1 MNSPHLK
8 SRQFRAQHSENG
20 AQVTESAGAAGQF
33 TFFLYMYFL
42 LDFFLRFSSRIPG
55 YGVVRPTLLAV
66 LVITILLVVQR
77 EKFKGWTKDPVVQA
91 MLVFLGYL
99 VLSLPLVEWPGSVI
113 RNNMADFVKAIVFFF
128 FTILIVDSEKRLKIL
143 LTVFVG
149 CQLVRV
155 FEPLFLNITQGYW
168 GSKTHLGHGEFS
180 QRLSGAPADVINPN
194 ELGFVIVTAI
204 PFLHYLLWS
213 GRFTAKLFYLAA
225 MPALLYALILTQS
238 RGAFLA
244 LLVVAWMIFK
254 ESSRKMM
261 LIAVAIGIAIA
272 GWGVMSSEQKDRYL
286 SIVGKSETSN
296 SASAEGRIKGML
308 GELQLALSR
317 PVVGH
322 GLGTTPEAKVNVA
335 ESRGQAAHN
344 FYAEILIE
352 TGILGFVFFLRFLV
366 KIYGKFRDNNQ
377 LLKKAKPGVNLLFYH
392 NLNKALVAL
401 FWMYV
406 VYSTNYWGLSQYYW
420 YLFAGMM
427 IVFSK
432 LLTGKLTALESGP
445 EKSEQLPPQRF
456 GRVWQ
461 KHRESAQQGLAQ
473 R

>member
-1 MNSPHLK
+1 MNNSHPTT
-8 SRQFRAQHSENG
+8 RQFRAQGSQG
-20 AQVTESAGAAGQF
+20 GRQAFESAGSVGGF
-33 TFFLYMYFL
+33 TFFLYLYFL
-42 LDFFLRFSSRIPG
+42 LDFFLRFSARIPG
-55 YGVVRPTLLAV
+55 YGVVRPTLLVV
-66 LVITILLVVQR
+66 LLLTILLVLQR
-77 EKFKGWTKDPVVQA
+77 EKFKGWTKDPVLQA
-91 MLVFLGYL
+91 MLVFIGYL
-99 VLSLPLVEWPGSVI
+99 VISLPLVEWPGSVI
-113 RNNMADFVKAIVFFF
+113 RNNLADFVKAIAFLF
-128 FTILIVDSEKRLKIL
+128 FTVLIVDSEKRLKIFL
-143 LTVFVG
+143 VVFVG
-149 CQLVRV
+149 CQLFRV
-155 FEPLFLNITQGYW
+155 LEPLFLNITQGYW

-261 LIAVAIGIAIA
+261 LIIVAVAIAIA
-272 GWGVMSSEQKDRYL
+272 GWSVMSADQKDRYL
-286 SIVGKSETSN
+286 SLVGMSESGNADT
-296 SASAEGRIKGML
+296 AGGRIDGMMQEFRL
-308 GELQLALSR
+308 GFSR

-322 GLGTTPEAKVNVA
+322 GLGTTPEAKTHILGK
-335 ESRGQAAHN
+335 SQAAHN

-352 TGILGFVFFLRFLV
+352 TGILGVVFFLRFLV

-377 LLKKAKPGVNLLFYH
+377 LLENAQPGTTLRFYE
-392 NLNKALVAL
+392 NLNKALIAV

-432 LLTGKLTALESGP
+432 LLTEKLTALESDL

-461 KHRESAQQGLAQ
+461 KHRESAQGLVQ